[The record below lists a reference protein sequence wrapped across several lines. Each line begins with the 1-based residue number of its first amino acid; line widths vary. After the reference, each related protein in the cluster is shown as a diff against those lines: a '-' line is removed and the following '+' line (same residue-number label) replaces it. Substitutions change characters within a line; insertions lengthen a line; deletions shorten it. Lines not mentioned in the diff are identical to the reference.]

1 MRINLEQGINRCQ
14 LVYDTYRNDW
24 VSLQHVLGFVAE
36 QGFTQKKSLIL
47 TDLNTSEIDIDKLYS
62 ELAQLLQTQQIY
74 QLIGVGTKMLTY
86 AHKFLLPET
95 HFFENL
101 TSMLASGLLDKQYG
115 SVVIVKGA
123 TIRAVDSVVA
133 RLQKKCYDTVLEI
146 DIGAIQHNLNF
157 FRSKLAAPTQVIA
170 MVKASA
176 YGSGSYGI
184 AHLLQQSR
192 VDYLAVAYADE
203 GVTLRENGIYLPIMV
218 MNPSPVSFTKLLAH
232 RLEPVIYSLRLLHD
246 WLNFLSTTHTQLG
259 FHIKLDTGMHR
270 LGFME
275 QEIDKLTQAL
285 QNQSSLSIKSVCSHL
300 AAPGTQR
307 HNAYTHAQAKLF
319 QQMVQRIEGKLGIML
334 PKHLLNTAGTQL
346 FPEYQFDMVRLG
358 IGLYG
363 FTKGIQQYL
372 KVASTLKTIISQIK
386 EIPIGATIGYERKGL
401 AQRPTKIATLAIGYA
416 DGFRRSLSNGH
427 GKVWINGKLAPV
439 IGNVCMDMAMVDI
452 TGIEANEGEE
462 AIIFGK
468 ELPITHVASAMDTIV
483 YEVLTNVDE
492 RVRKVYYKEFACPA
506 DFQ

>member
-14 LVYDTYRNDW
+14 LVYDTYHNDW
-24 VSLQHVLGFVAE
+24 VSLQRVLGFVAE

-47 TDLNTSEIDIDKLYS
+47 TDLNSSELDTDKLYS
-62 ELAQLLQTQQIY
+62 ELAQLFQNQQIH
-74 QLIGVGTKMLTY
+74 QLIGIGPKLLTY
-86 AHKFLLPET
+86 ADKFLLPET
-95 HFFENL
+95 HFFEDI
-101 TSMLASGLLDKQYG
+101 TGMLASDLLDKQYG
-115 SVVIVKGA
+115 TVVIVKGA
-123 TIRAVDSVVA
+123 NTCVVGNVIA
-133 RLQKKCYDTVLEI
+133 RLQKKCHDTVLEI
-146 DIGAIQHNLNF
+146 NLGAIQHNLNF
-157 FRSKLAAPTQVIA
+157 FRSKLATNTQVIA

-192 VDYLAVAYADE
+192 VDCLAVAYADE
-203 GVTLRENGIYLPIMV
+203 GVTLRENGIHLPIMV
-218 MNPSPVSFTKLLAH
+218 MSPSPASFTKLLAH
-232 RLEPVIYSLRLLHD
+232 RLEPVIYSFRLLHD
-246 WLNFLSTTHTQLG
+246 WLNFLNTAHIQLG

-275 QEIDKLTQAL
+275 QEIDMLIQTL
-285 QNQSSLSIKSVCSHL
+285 QNQSSWSIKSVCSHL

-319 QQMVQRIEGKLGIML
+319 QQMVQRIEVKLGVTL

-386 EIPIGATIGYERKGL
+386 EIPIRTTIGYERKGL

-416 DGFRRSLSNGH
+416 DGFSRSLSNGH
-427 GKVWINGKLAPV
+427 GKVWIKGKLAPV

-452 TGIEANEGEE
+452 TDIEANEGDEV
-462 AIIFGK
+462 IVFGQ
-468 ELPITHVASAMDTIV
+468 ELPIAQVASAMDTIV

-492 RVRKVYYKEFACPA
+492 RVRKIYYKELACPP

>member
-14 LVYDTYRNDW
+14 LVYDTYHNDW
-24 VSLQHVLGFVAE
+24 VSLQSVLGFVAE
-36 QGFTQKKSLIL
+36 QGFTQKKTLIL
-47 TDLNTSEIDIDKLYS
+47 TDLNASEIDIDKLYS

-74 QLIGVGTKMLTY
+74 QLIGIGPKMLTY

-95 HFFENL
+95 HFFESL

-123 TIRAVDSVVA
+123 NIRVVDSVVA

-218 MNPSPVSFTKLLAH
+218 MNPSPVSFTKLLTH

-246 WLNFLSTTHTQLG
+246 WLNFSNTTHTQLG

-386 EIPIGATIGYERKGL
+386 EIPIGTTIGYERKGL
-401 AQRPTKIATLAIGYA
+401 AQR
-416 DGFRRSLSNGH
+416 
-427 GKVWINGKLAPV
+427 
-439 IGNVCMDMAMVDI
+439 
-452 TGIEANEGEE
+452 
-462 AIIFGK
+462 
-468 ELPITHVASAMDTIV
+468 
-483 YEVLTNVDE
+483 
-492 RVRKVYYKEFACPA
+492 
-506 DFQ
+506 